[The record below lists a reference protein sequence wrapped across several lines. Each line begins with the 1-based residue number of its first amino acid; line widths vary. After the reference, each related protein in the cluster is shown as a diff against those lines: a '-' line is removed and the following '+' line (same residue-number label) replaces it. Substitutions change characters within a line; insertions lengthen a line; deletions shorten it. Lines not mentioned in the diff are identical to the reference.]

1 MKSDDKK
8 FIACIGVIA
17 VVFIGGYAGLIFTT
31 GLNSPFSVIMSESMQ
46 HDNEHSELGII
57 DTGDVVIVKNKDRAE
72 IQSYIE
78 GTYTGYSTFGD
89 YGSVIIYNRGSAS
102 NPVIHRAILW
112 LDYNVTTNT
121 WSAPTLEKYQGM
133 WYWTYNNI
141 ESTETQGI
149 RGVLCFEN
157 LTQSGKDVSINL
169 ETLEEKKSGFLTMG
183 DNIHNRSF
191 DQGTSI
197 VSHTIDMDDI
207 RSVPFMEIPWI
218 GAIKILFKNESK
230 LNCVT
235 NSIPSL
241 AMLFIIVVSLF
252 IIIDLFG
259 IRHDKSIII
268 RTKMKFRKI

>member
-1 MKSDDKK
+1 MNSDDKK
-8 FIACIGVIA
+8 FIACIGIIA

-31 GLNSPFSVIMSESMQ
+31 GLNSPFSVIMSESRQ

-57 DTGDVVIVKNKDRAE
+57 DTGDVVIVKNKDKAE

-89 YGSVIIYNRGSAS
+89 YGSVIIYNRGSTS
-102 NPVIHRAILW
+102 NPVIHRAIIW
-112 LDYNVTTNT
+112 LDYNAATNT
-121 WSAPTLEKYQGM
+121 WSAPTLEKYQGT
-133 WYWTYNNI
+133 WYWIYNNVR
-141 ESTETQGI
+141 STETEGI
-149 RGVLCFEN
+149 RGVLYFEN
-157 LTQSGKDVSINL
+157 LTQSEKNVSINL

-183 DNIHNRSF
+183 DNIYNRSF

-197 VSHTIDMDDI
+197 ISHTISMDDI
-207 RSVPFMEIPWI
+207 RSVPFAEIPWI
-218 GAIKILFKNESK
+218 GVLKILVKNESK

-241 AMLFIIVVSLF
+241 AMLFIIVISLF

-259 IRHDKSIII
+259 IRHDKSILI
-268 RTKMKFRKI
+268 RTKTRFRKI